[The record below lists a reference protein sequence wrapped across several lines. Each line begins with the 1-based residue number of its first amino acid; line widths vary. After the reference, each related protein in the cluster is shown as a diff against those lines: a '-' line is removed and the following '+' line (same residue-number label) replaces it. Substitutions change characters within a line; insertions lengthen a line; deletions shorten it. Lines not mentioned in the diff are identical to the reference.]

1 MSTNLLSRLFPGNTS
16 FNPLQGPI
24 AAGALTNVAR
34 SQIGIQMQIPTV
46 PEPISGLDL
55 AEIQALDLTHF
66 RNSNLPVLSYMLLL
80 VPIIGWIALGCLKW
94 HYVNKHSAAEKIMQN
109 GSFDSASTE
118 QKIEI
123 VKNAIKVS
131 GPLAWQYQYELA
143 KLYLINNQI
152 HLAANVL
159 EAIKRQL
166 GFPDGHQ
173 YHNDGFGTVYVKYH
187 NGYQALLQAAL
198 FAIKNQ
204 YEEAYD
210 AYGEVRFFNTNLANS
225 RAHQSALVQ
234 KLNNS
239 QHKSPRALQILKAHN
254 LTN

>member
-1 MSTNLLSRLFPGNTS
+1 MSINLLSGNTS
-16 FNPLQGPI
+16 FTPLSSPI
-24 AAGALTNVAR
+24 AAGAPTNLAR
-34 SQIGIQMQIPTV
+34 SEIGIQLQIPTV

-66 RNSNLPVLSYMLLL
+66 RNSNLPVPSYLLL
-80 VPIIGWIALGCLKW
+80 LIPIIGWIALGCLKW

-143 KLYLINNQI
+143 KLYLINNQT

-173 YHNDGFGTVYVKYH
+173 YHNGFAAVYVKYH
-187 NGYQALLQAAL
+187 DGYQALLQAAL

-210 AYGEVRFFNTNLANS
+210 AYGEVSFYSTNLANS
-225 RAHQSALVQ
+225 RAHQSALVE